1 MTDPIQFPIIVNAE
15 EVTVTGHRLTF
26 EEVVRF
32 AFGAEAENPDKSFT
46 VTYRKSAEAKHD
58 GTLVEGQ
65 VVTIKEGT
73 VFNVTPTTRS

>member
-1 MTDPIQFPIIVNAE
+1 MTNAIQFQIIVNAE
-15 EVTVTGHRLTF
+15 EVTVVGHRLTF

-32 AFGAEAENPDKSFT
+32 AFGADAENPDKSFT

-73 VFNVTPTTRS
+73 IFNVSSTTRS

>member
-1 MTDPIQFPIIVNAE
+1 MSDAVEFVIIVNAE
-15 EVTVTGHRLTF
+15 EVTVVGHRLTF

-32 AFGAEAENPDKSFT
+32 AVGADAENPDKSFT

-65 VVTIKEGT
+65 VVAIKAGT
-73 VFNVTPTTRS
+73 VFNVSSTTRS

>member
-1 MTDPIQFPIIVNAE
+1 MNDSPQFDIIVNAE

-32 AFGAEAENPDKSFT
+32 AVGADAENPDKSFT
-46 VTYRKSAEAKHD
+46 VTYRKSAEDKHD

-65 VVTIKEGT
+65 EVKIKVGTI
-73 VFNVTPTTRS
+73 FNVSSTTRS

>member
-1 MTDPIQFPIIVNAE
+1 MSNANEITIIVNAE
-15 EVTVTGHRLTF
+15 EVMIAGHRLTY

-58 GTLVEGQ
+58 GTLIEGQ
-65 VVTIKEGT
+65 EVKVKEGT
-73 VFNVTPTTRS
+73 VFNVSSTTRS

>member
-1 MTDPIQFPIIVNAE
+1 MNTPDQFSIIVNAE
-15 EVTVTGHRLTF
+15 EVTVTGHRLTY

-65 VVTIKEGT
+65 VVNIKKGTI
-73 VFNVTPTTRS
+73 FNVTSTTRS